1 MDAVEGVEGED
12 FMAALDSMAE
22 AGEAIM
28 ADIMVVI
35 TACLVIAAHPVIGE
49 DFSAMFP
56 SWASEPDSLRVIGQM
71 VITIPIRTTA
81 CAKDGFQ
88 PAAIKWKAGKTPI
101 PALGKRFR
109 CQMGIGKLSPAISS
123 FKQSFFYLR

>member
-1 MDAVEGVEGED
+1 MAAVERED

-56 SWASEPDSLRVIGQM
+56 SWASEPDSLRVIG
-71 VITIPIRTTA
+71 
-81 CAKDGFQ
+81 
-88 PAAIKWKAGKTPI
+88 
-101 PALGKRFR
+101 
-109 CQMGIGKLSPAISS
+109 
-123 FKQSFFYLR
+123 